1 LTLYLNIIQIIL
13 SIALITL
20 AVLQSRNSALG
31 RMFGGDSSI
40 HRTRRG
46 AEKTMF
52 SMTIVIAALFFATAF
67 ISVIINKG
75 G

>member
-1 LTLYLNIIQIIL
+1 MIVYLNIIQIII
-13 SIALITL
+13 SIAVIAL

-46 AEKTMF
+46 PEKAMF
-52 SMTIVIAALFFATAF
+52 NVTIVLSILFFVTAF
-67 ISVIINKG
+67 VSVLLNR
-75 G
+75 

>member
-1 LTLYLNIIQIIL
+1 LIVYLNIIQIII
-13 SIALITL
+13 SIALIIL
-20 AVLQSRNSALG
+20 AVLQSRNSAVG

-52 SMTIVIAALFFATAF
+52 NVTIVLAVLFFITAF
-67 ISVIINKG
+67 VSVLINR
-75 G
+75 

>member
-1 LTLYLNIIQIIL
+1 MVVYLNIIQIIL
-13 SIALITL
+13 SIALIAL

-52 SMTIVIAALFFATAF
+52 TVTIVISVLFFLTAF

-75 G
+75 A

>member
-1 LTLYLNIIQIIL
+1 MVVYLNIIQIII

-20 AVLQSRNSALG
+20 AILQSRNSALG

-40 HRTRRG
+40 HHTRRG

-52 SMTIVIAALFFATAF
+52 NVTIILAVLFFVTAF
-67 ISVIINKG
+67 ASVLINKG
-75 G
+75 A